1 MAIPFSIRA
10 VSFSTVF
17 FLCMPSLGT
26 IAYCEDNGKDF
37 STGGRFHSETS
48 LTWMGVVGDLFR
60 GKPKKPAQYKNYPD
74 SKTMKLPKPEYQGM
88 SLEDAIN
95 KRRSVRNYSE
105 KPITLSHLSQLLHAA
120 QGVTGKMYGQLL
132 RTVPSAGA
140 LYPFEIY
147 LIVNNVQDVDKGVYH
162 YAVPDHALELI
173 KSGDFRKKI
182 TSVGLKQE
190 MLGDAGVTFVL
201 AAVFDRTRHKYGE
214 RGYRYVYIEAGHI
227 SQNIY
232 LQAVSLGLGSVAVGA
247 FLDKEVNELIGVDGQ
262 GEAAIYLHAVGTL

>member
-1 MAIPFSIRA
+1 MRAISLFI
-10 VSFSTVF
+10 VF
-17 FLCMPSLGT
+17 LLCIPSLGA
-26 IAYCEDNGKDF
+26 IAYCEDNGKDL
-37 STGGRFHSETS
+37 SAGERFHSDTS

-60 GKPKKPAQYKNYPD
+60 GKPKKPSPYKNYPQ
-74 SKTMKLPKPEYQGM
+74 SKMMKLPKPEYGGM

-95 KRRSVRNYSE
+95 KRRSVRNYS
-105 KPITLSHLSQLLHAA
+105 KKQITLSQLSQLLHAA
-120 QGVTGKMYGQLL
+120 QGVTGKTYEQLL

-147 LIVNNVQDVDKGVYH
+147 VIANNVQDVDKGIYH

-173 KSGDFRKKI
+173 KHGDFRKKI
-182 TSVGLKQE
+182 TNAGLKQE

-232 LQAVSLGLGSVAVGA
+232 LQAVSLGLGSVAIGA
-247 FLDKEVNELIGVDGQ
+247 FIDTEVNELIGIDGQ
-262 GEAAIYLHAVGTL
+262 KEAAIYLHAVGTL